1 MLKQAV
7 VAAGFVVVLSGQA
20 SAVSEAVKIAC
31 KPDYVAYCNNMVV
44 GSQELR
50 GCMRANAL
58 KLSKACL
65 QALVDSKEVTKAD
78 VDDYLARTKKT
89 AE

>member
-1 MLKQAV
+1 MLKFTI
-7 VAAGFVVVLSGQA
+7 AAGAFVLVSSHA
-20 SAVSEAVKIAC
+20 FAVSEAVKVAC

-44 GSQELR
+44 GSEQLR

-58 KLSKACL
+58 KLSKPCL

-78 VDDYLARTKKT
+78 VDDYLARTKKAT
-89 AE
+89 E